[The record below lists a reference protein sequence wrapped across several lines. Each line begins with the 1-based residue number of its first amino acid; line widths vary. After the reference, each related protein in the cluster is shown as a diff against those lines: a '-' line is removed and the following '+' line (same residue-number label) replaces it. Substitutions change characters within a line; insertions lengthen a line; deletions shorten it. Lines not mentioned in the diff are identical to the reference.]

1 VTALAWA
8 GVVTAAAGALFF
20 LAGTVGLV
28 RFPDGFSRLHALA
41 KADHLGLGLTAA
53 GMAMQAASAAVALK
67 LVLTWLLVLVAGAT
81 CSYLIA
87 DASAPGEGPPR
98 PGGADG

>member
-1 VTALAWA
+1 MTALAWA
-8 GVVTAAAGALFF
+8 GVATAAAGALFF

-28 RFPDGFSRLHALA
+28 RFPDEFSRLHALA
-41 KADHLGLGLTAA
+41 KADNLGLGLTAA

-87 DASAPGEGPPR
+87 DASR
-98 PGGADG
+98 PGDDPPSPEGADG